1 MKERAEAAE
10 RSWRHLSD
18 GTPCQTSGRTEFAEM
33 AASSSLSE
41 LRLLSWLFF
50 FSLSPPSLA
59 RGSLPVTELSFGRGM
74 LLVSVSV

>member
-50 FSLSPPSLA
+50 SLSLPSLA
-59 RGSLPVTELSFGRGM
+59 QGLPARYGALVWPRDVACFG
-74 LLVSVSV
+74 